1 MIFENYI
8 VTGSERKI
16 IFEFSELHKKV
27 AHSII
32 WEQDI
37 QYVEKSRLILTPYNG
52 DTEKIYYNVSGKLEL
67 PGDVYYSKIEIES
80 LDSEAAGIIIYEEIT
95 STQIEQKDLSVWEN
109 FLNNTRLQ
117 LFTISGQDQLFDLIP
132 KEKIY
137 EYVVLFYTTE
147 NNTSDNNKL
156 SINNSEYFAAP
167 AHWAAIPGKAIDY
180 NANISKEDNVRLDVY
195 LRYWVDEPG
204 ERV

>member
-8 VTGSERKI
+8 TTGRKT

-32 WEQDI
+32 WEQDV
-37 QYVEKSRLILTPYNG
+37 QYVEKGRVILTPYN
-52 DTEKIYYNVSGKLEL
+52 DNMEKIYYNISGKLEL
-67 PGDVYYSKIEIES
+67 PRDIYYSKIEIES
-80 LDSEAAGIIIYEEIT
+80 IDGSEITGVIVYEEIV
-95 STQIEQKDLSVWEN
+95 STQIEQKDLSAWEN

-117 LFTISGQDQLFDLIP
+117 LFTVSGKDQLFDLVP

-147 NNTSDNNKL
+147 NNTDSNNKL
-156 SINNSEYFAAP
+156 FINHSTYSAVP
-167 AHWAAIPGKAIDY
+167 AHWAAIPGEAINY